1 MEGGGDALVVRN
13 TRPWKLALALIPLAL
28 CAVLLLGGLSR
39 ILGEDKPTITEEYKV
54 TVGDVGDG
62 HIVDTITYSK
72 DDFSAVKK
80 AASKN
85 KSFLTRRF
93 TTEDNMGEV
102 VHFKTDINSSRHA
115 VVITYDKPG
124 YAYYEDSGFVIYGV
138 DTKPKKK
145 PDGTFTYEEK
155 STVNS
160 EFTLFTDQVFLTK
173 SAIRL
178 PQAAKN
184 ARYESSDKSIR
195 YEMPPASAHLGFLSD
210 NRTTMSVVLGICAL
224 LFLGLLV
231 FALTRKPVE
240 QTPVVAAP
248 PVQVT
253 PVSAPVAAAA
263 PAPAHEKT
271 GFCRNCGHP
280 LPPGKVFCTNCGE
293 HV

>member
-1 MEGGGDALVVRN
+1 MVSN
-13 TRPWKLALALIPLAL
+13 TRPWKLALALIPLVL

-54 TVGDVGDG
+54 TVDNVGDG

-72 DDFSAVKK
+72 TDFNAVKK
-80 AASKN
+80 DASKN
-85 KSFLTRRF
+85 KYFLTRRF
-93 TTEDNMGEV
+93 TTEDNRGEV

-115 VVITYDKPG
+115 VVITYVKPG

-145 PDGTFTYEEK
+145 ADGTFTYEER

-173 SAIRL
+173 SAIQL
-178 PQAAKN
+178 PQSAKN

-195 YEMPPASAHLGFLSD
+195 YEMPPASAQLGFLSD
-210 NRTTMSVVLGICAL
+210 NKITMSVVLGICTL
-224 LFLGLLV
+224 LFLGLLGFV
-231 FALTRKPVE
+231 LTRKPVE
-240 QTPVVAAP
+240 QTAVAFAP
-248 PVQVT
+248 PVQVAPSSVPPAAT
-253 PVSAPVAAAA
+253 P
-263 PAPAHEKT
+263 PAPAREKT

-280 LPPGKVFCTNCGE
+280 LAPGKAFCINCGE